1 MLVNTKFLPSPG
13 MHVLKVNK
21 GIFVVKSL
29 KETQLT
35 ILLFFSNLIGSM
47 YVLLIY
53 EVVSEKTYA
62 LIYFR
67 KVAQQKVRSHATSSM
82 MSQLMRGPG
91 GKIGRAS

>member
-1 MLVNTKFLPSPG
+1 
-13 MHVLKVNK
+13 
-21 GIFVVKSL
+21 
-29 KETQLT
+29 
-35 ILLFFSNLIGSM
+35 M

-62 LIYFR
+62 LIFFR

-91 GKIGRAS
+91 GSGAAAGGAPAVAAGGQGPSIEAEDVE